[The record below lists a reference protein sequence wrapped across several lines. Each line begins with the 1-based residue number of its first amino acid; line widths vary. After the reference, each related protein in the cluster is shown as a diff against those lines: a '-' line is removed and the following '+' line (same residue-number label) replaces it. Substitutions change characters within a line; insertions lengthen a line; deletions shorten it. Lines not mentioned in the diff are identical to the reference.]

1 MDVERVKGPGG
12 QKGVDKKTR
21 HSTPDSEEFRE
32 MMKAQKVGEPEF
44 EKPKKRK
51 FGQEREEKGPQTRA
65 PQAQTPSL
73 PGPYDRPPTARPPTE
88 YYEDATP
95 PPATDQNDDK
105 QTKEKKKKEKKEEA
119 AFLQKSLLEEKKA
132 LKKEEKKVTKKTK
145 TTSTMPVPKTPKKE
159 KELLPIAEKTK
170 EKEEEKKKQPEKEVK
185 TGVSTV
191 LQEFPPNIAAQTGS
205 ITSILTPYLHPDIVP
220 LFEKMVGTIV
230 QIKAQGVT
238 QTEVMLNSPA
248 FTSSLF
254 FGSSIIVQKYST
266 APDSFNIFL
275 RGPAQAVNMFT
286 ENLSGL
292 FDAFKKA
299 NINIGRLEAQH
310 EKPLFKRKEKT
321 GEKGDES

>member
-1 MDVERVKGPGG
+1 MDVERVKGPSG
-12 QKGVDKKTR
+12 QKGVDKKAR

-51 FGQEREEKGPQTRA
+51 FGQEREEKGAQTGA
-65 PQAQTPSL
+65 PQAQPSSL
-73 PGPYDRPPTARPPTE
+73 PGPYERPSTARPPTE
-88 YYEDATP
+88 YYENAAP

-105 QTKEKKKKEKKEEA
+105 QTKEKKRKEKQEEA

-132 LKKEEKKVTKKTK
+132 LKEETKKVTKKTK
-145 TTSTMPVPKTPKKE
+145 TTTTVPAPKTPKKE
-159 KELLPIAEKTK
+159 ELPVVEKT
-170 EKEEEKKKQPEKEVK
+170 KEEEKKKQPEKEVK